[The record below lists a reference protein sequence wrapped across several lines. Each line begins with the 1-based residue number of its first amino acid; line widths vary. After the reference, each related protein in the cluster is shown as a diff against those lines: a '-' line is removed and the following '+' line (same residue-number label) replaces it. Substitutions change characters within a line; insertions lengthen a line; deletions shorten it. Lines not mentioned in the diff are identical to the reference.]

1 MTEIILKDIFK
12 SYDQTE
18 VIHGVDLKVESG
30 KFLVLVGPSGCG
42 KSTLLRIIA
51 GLERITSGEILID
64 GNEVS
69 NIPASERGLA
79 MVFQSYAL
87 YPHMSVFKNMAFAL
101 ENLKIDKNLKLK
113 KNWSQYH
120 LVDQSIRNSIS
131 NYIIDASDEDWIIIS
146 DIDEFPNPDVIQ
158 NFDKRKKYS
167 FFEQQLFYYKFNL
180 KCVSEP
186 LWYGSRLCIK
196 KYLKSPQWLRNIK
209 VNNKNNFFKKIFNNQ
224 QILNNGGW
232 HFSSVKKPS
241 ELITKLK
248 SFAHNELVKKYM
260 LNETYI
266 KNKINNYEDIFER
279 GVILEKVEL
288 NNDFPEYLLKNR
300 DKYSEFII

>member
-1 MTEIILKDIFK
+1 MKIFDCFMYFDEDLLLDLRLNILDSFVDKFII
-12 SYDQTE
+12 
-18 VIHGVDLKVESG
+18 VESNLTHTG
-30 KFLVLVGPSGCG
+30 NLKKLKF
-42 KSTLLRIIA
+42 
-51 GLERITSGEILID
+51 
-64 GNEVS
+64 
-69 NIPASERGLA
+69 NINKFEK
-79 MVFQSYAL
+79 FKHKINY
-87 YPHMSVFKNMAFAL
+87 YPL

-131 NYIIDASDEDWIIIS
+131 RYISDASDEDWIIIS
-146 DIDEFPNPDVIQ
+146 DIDELPNPNIIQ

-186 LWYGSRLCIK
+186 PWYGSRLCVK

-209 VNNKNNFFKKIFNNQ
+209 ISKKDNLFKKIFNDQ
-224 QILNNGGW
+224 QILKNGGW

-241 ELITKLK
+241 EIIIKLK
-248 SFAHNELVKKYM
+248 SFAHNELVKEYM
-260 LNETYI
+260 LNENYIRDKI
-266 KNKINNYEDIFER
+266 KNCEDIFDR
-279 GVILEKVEL
+279 GTILKKVEL
-288 NNDFPEYLLKNR
+288 NNDFPEYLLKNK